1 MSELEWMNIFSNNLI
16 GILIERGMT
25 QRDLSDES
33 LISESTISRY
43 IHKQQMPSLR
53 AIINIAYSLD
63 IDVGELIDFDERID

>member
-1 MSELEWMNIFSNNLI
+1 MSELEWMNIFSNNLMS
-16 GILIERGMT
+16 ILIERGMT

>member
-1 MSELEWMNIFSNNLI
+1 MSELEWMDIFSNNLMD
-16 GILIERGMT
+16 ILIERGMT

-63 IDVGELIDFDERID
+63 IDVGELIDFGERID